1 VENLIIL
8 VTPYPHLPVPVSV
21 SKLKSI
27 NCFLCIVTIAA
38 VLVAIGLHPSF
49 DSSLAD
55 MLMFLE
61 KQCIPADWGL
71 RKGTM
76 ADALI
81 AFISWSTTY
90 LFIRRLWNP
99 ETSPM
104 AFERFSADAFYGG
117 LAAAA
122 ASIVKSVLYA
132 SLVKS

>member
-1 VENLIIL
+1 M
-8 VTPYPHLPVPVSV
+8 
-21 SKLKSI
+21 
-27 NCFLCIVTIAA
+27 AA
-38 VLVAIGLHPSF
+38 VIVAIGAARIHPIA
-49 DSSLAD
+49 DISLAD
-55 MLMFLE
+55 ILMNAENYCLPE
-61 KQCIPADWGL
+61 KWGL

-81 AFISWSTTY
+81 SFISWSTTY

-104 AFERFSADAFYGG
+104 AFEKFSPDAFYGG

-122 ASIVKSVLYA
+122 ASILKSMLYA